1 MVKVAVDGTKEMRV
15 PVLPPASP
23 TAFSGASGT
32 PWAKRMKYSLPA
44 RQMVIS
50 SLEESA
56 FTTDT
61 PTPCRPPDTL

>member
-1 MVKVAVDGTKEMRV
+1 MVKVLGEGTKVMRV

-23 TAFSGASGT
+23 TTLSGFSGT
-32 PWAKRMKYSLPA
+32 PSAKRMKYSLPP